1 MLFLL
6 AGAGVKT
13 VSKTGLQHFFTSMW
27 RTVLLRGAAS
37 LVFGILAFSYPGI
50 TLNILVAAFGI
61 YALIDGAVGL
71 WGVLRGKEGRNA
83 AVLLQALASL
93 AAGAFCIILPA
104 LAAVYVVLLIGF
116 WNVAA
121 GLLQIAGAFTLRNE
135 IGNALYPALGGVLSA
150 IFGIVI
156 ILFPMGGALGIVWMI
171 AGTAV
176 VVGLILMAFA
186 LKLRSA
192 GKLLSS

>member
-1 MLFLL
+1 
-6 AGAGVKT
+6 
-13 VSKTGLQHFFTSMW
+13 MW
-27 RTVLLRGAAS
+27 LTVLLRGAAS
-37 LVFGILAFSYPGI
+37 LAFGILAFSYPGM

-61 YALIDGAVGL
+61 YALVDGAAGL
-71 WGVLRGKEGRNA
+71 WGVFRGKENHNT

-104 LAAVYVVLLIGF
+104 AAAVYVVLLIGF

-121 GLLQIAGAFTLRNE
+121 GLLQIVGAYALRKE
-135 IGNALYPALGGVLSA
+135 IGNALYPALGGLLSA
-150 IFGIVI
+150 IFGVVI
-156 ILFPMGGALGIVWMI
+156 ILFPLGGALGIVWMI
-171 AGTAV
+171 AGTAT

-192 GKLLSS
+192 GKLLSR